1 MERLIMLGTGNAL
14 VTRCY
19 NTCFAIQDDDEYFL
33 VDAGGGNGI
42 IRQLQDADISMVQIH
57 HIFLTHEHTDHLLGM
72 IWMIRMIATKMR
84 REQYEGNLR
93 IYCHSALVETVRT
106 IANLTL
112 PKKFTRLLDHR
123 IQFVPLHDGDTK
135 HILDYDVT
143 FFDILSTKAKQ
154 YGFTMRLKSGQ
165 KLTCAGDEPLN
176 ENCFGYAEA
185 VIGSCMKPF
194 VCIRSGTSTIHMRS
208 TTVPSVRPVNWRL
221 ISMYQI
227 LFCTIPRMTTSN
239 AEKPSIQQKADCIIK
254 EISMCQTTW
263 NV

>member
-1 MERLIMLGTGNAL
+1 MLGTGNAL

-33 VDAGGGNGI
+33 VDTGGGNGI
-42 IRQLQDADISMVQIH
+42 MRQLQDADISMAQVH

-123 IQFVPLHDGDTK
+123 IQFLPLHDGDTK

-154 YGFTMRLKSGQ
+154 YGFTMRLKNLLMRTALVMP
-165 KLTCAGDEPLN
+165 K
-176 ENCFGYAEA
+176 A

-239 AEKPSIQQKADCIIK
+239 AEKPSIQQKGGYITR
-254 EISMCQTTW
+254 EICMFRMIW

>member
-1 MERLIMLGTGNAL
+1 MLGTGNAL

-42 IRQLQDADISMVQIH
+42 MRQLQDADISMAQIH

-154 YGFTMRLKSGQ
+154 YGFTMRLKNG
-165 KLTCAGDEPLN
+165 LDGN
-176 ENCFGYAEA
+176 ELLPGTNLLMRTALVMPKA

>member
-1 MERLIMLGTGNAL
+1 MTGVGYNQMERLIMLGTGNAL

-42 IRQLQDADISMVQIH
+42 MRQLQDADISMAQIH

-154 YGFTMRLKSGQ
+154 YGFTMRSYKS
-165 KLTCAGDEPLN
+165 KTASMIFAVEDVFVSRFAVPWA
-176 ENCFGYAEA
+176 CFGTNLPY
-185 VIGSCMKPF
+185 
-194 VCIRSGTSTIHMRS
+194 RSAFTS
-208 TTVPSVRPVNWRL
+208 P
-221 ISMYQI
+221 
-227 LFCTIPRMTTSN
+227 
-239 AEKPSIQQKADCIIK
+239 
-254 EISMCQTTW
+254 
-263 NV
+263 

>member
-93 IYCHSALVETVRT
+93 IYCHSALVETV
-106 IANLTL
+106 
-112 PKKFTRLLDHR
+112 
-123 IQFVPLHDGDTK
+123 
-135 HILDYDVT
+135 
-143 FFDILSTKAKQ
+143 
-154 YGFTMRLKSGQ
+154 
-165 KLTCAGDEPLN
+165 
-176 ENCFGYAEA
+176 
-185 VIGSCMKPF
+185 
-194 VCIRSGTSTIHMRS
+194 
-208 TTVPSVRPVNWRL
+208 
-221 ISMYQI
+221 
-227 LFCTIPRMTTSN
+227 
-239 AEKPSIQQKADCIIK
+239 
-254 EISMCQTTW
+254 
-263 NV
+263 